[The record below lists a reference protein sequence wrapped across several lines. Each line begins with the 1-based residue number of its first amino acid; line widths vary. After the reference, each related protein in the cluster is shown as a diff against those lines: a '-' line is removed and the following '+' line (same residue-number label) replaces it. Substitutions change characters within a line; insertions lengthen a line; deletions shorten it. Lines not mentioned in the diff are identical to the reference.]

1 LARPLDD
8 EDEDED
14 EDPAEDL
21 ARSPPEPPS
30 PFATDDVDFASDEP
44 DDSEAEPDAEPV
56 DEAALAGF
64 RLSVL

>member
-1 LARPLDD
+1 LARPLD
-8 EDEDED
+8 DEDED

-21 ARSPPEPPS
+21 ARSPPDPPS
-30 PFATDDVDFASDEP
+30 PFAPDDVDFVSDEP
-44 DDSEAEPDAEPV
+44 DDSDAEPD